1 MSGRYRKNRGT
12 GKKIGI
18 LIVVLISLF
27 CIIFFSARGRFR
39 APILNQAVSVV
50 VTPFQSAISWV
61 GSQLNYVTSNIWEI
75 ATVHQQNKMLRNEVE
90 QLRIQNLH
98 ASEYDAENQRL
109 RALLGYKQ
117 SATQFNLVA
126 ARVIGRESATWSS
139 VIEINRGTR
148 DGVDVDMAVVTE
160 KGLVGHVIEAG
171 PTSSKVELIL
181 DPRSSVGTL
190 VQRADSR
197 VAGIVEGDMD
207 NPTMPR
213 MVNIPKTAD
222 VDEGDVIV
230 TSGFGGVYPK
240 GLMVGTVSEMRNDE
254 GGLLKIAILEPAV
267 DFQRLEDVMVITASR
282 EAPPA
287 PLKTPPQTP
296 GTETDPAAQAAAA
309 AAAAEESDAGSPS
322 APEASSADSSTAVG
336 EGSAQ

>member
-309 AAAAEESDAGSPS
+309 AAAAEESDAGNPS
-322 APEASSADSSTAVG
+322 APEASSADSSTAAG